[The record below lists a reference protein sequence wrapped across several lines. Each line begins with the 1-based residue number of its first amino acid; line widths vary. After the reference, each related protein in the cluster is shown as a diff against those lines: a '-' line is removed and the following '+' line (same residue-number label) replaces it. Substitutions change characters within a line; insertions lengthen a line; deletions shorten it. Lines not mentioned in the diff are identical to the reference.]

1 MVELGACSAMVLRSR
16 NEAVALIARLLWLAV
31 GLGVVAWVSDLL
43 AEVVNGRVTDAYLVM
58 QVAALLASAIGA
70 IALFGFRIDA
80 EPTRRL
86 GNSVFLGIARV
97 AGASA
102 LVLAAASV
110 STHLLIEHGPNGRYG
125 PWEMGPV
132 VFMNHHR
139 GYAIV
144 AAVATLVLWWSHKRV
159 CKGDDSAPLAPPG

>member
-1 MVELGACSAMVLRSR
+1 MALRLQ
-16 NEAVALIARLLWLAV
+16 NEAIALKTRLLWLV
-31 GLGVVAWVSDLL
+31 LGLGVIAWVYYRLTD
-43 AEVVNGRVTDAYLVM
+43 VVYGQVTDAYLVM

-70 IALFGFRIDA
+70 IALFGFRIHV

-86 GNSVFLGIARV
+86 RNPVFLSLARV

-102 LVLAAASV
+102 LILAGASV
-110 STHLLIEHGPNGRYG
+110 TIHLMIDHGPTGKYG

-139 GYAIV
+139 GYVIV
-144 AAVATLVLWWSHKRV
+144 AVVATLVLWWSHKRV
-159 CKGDDSAPLAPPG
+159 RRGDDPAP